1 MHLIPGKSTFF
12 VYNQSKME
20 DLPAEK
26 LAALET
32 QLKEVEEENK
42 LLAAEVKSLS
52 TGVRCDVPLLAV

>member
-26 LAALET
+26 LAGLEV
-32 QLKEVEEENK
+32 QLKEVGEENK
-42 LLAAEVKSLS
+42 LLTAEVKSLS
-52 TGVRCDVPLLAV
+52 TGVQCDDPLLAI